1 MKKIIVSMVS
11 VLLLVLSLV
20 AASEPEEIAEG
31 KKLIESKISCAS
43 LTDDQLESIGE
54 YYMEQ
59 MHPGEAHK
67 LMDQMHGGEGSAQ
80 LNQMHQL
87 MAKRFYCNENTSFG
101 MGMMMGYGS
110 GMMSGLGMMGNAGM
124 MSGYNNKL
132 AGGKTMMGFDNSGYG
147 MMGSTTGWW
156 GIYGILYFLL
166 LIGLVVLVIL
176 AIIWLWK
183 KVAGKK

>member
-1 MKKIIVSMVS
+1 MMG

-20 AASEPEEIAEG
+20 AASEPEEIAAG

-67 LMDQMHGGEGSAQ
+67 LMDKMHGGEGSAQ

-110 GMMSGLGMMGNAGM
+110 GMMSGLGMM
-124 MSGYNNKL
+124 SGYNNKL
-132 AGGKTMMGFDNSGYG
+132 TGGKTMMGFGNSGYG

-156 GIYGILYFLL
+156 SIYAVLYTILLV
-166 LIGLVVLVIL
+166 GLVILVIL
-176 AIIWLWK
+176 AIIWMWK
-183 KVAGKK
+183 KVISKK